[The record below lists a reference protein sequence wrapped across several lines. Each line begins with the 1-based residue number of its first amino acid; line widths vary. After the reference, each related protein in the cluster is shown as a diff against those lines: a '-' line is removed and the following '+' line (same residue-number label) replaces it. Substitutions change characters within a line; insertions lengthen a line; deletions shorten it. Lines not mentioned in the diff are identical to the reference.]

1 MEFDIP
7 PDALLFADSARGVY
21 IPQHFAESV
30 NREYVFNVNDEQYT
44 ILESGPEQE
53 GYWDVWVEVLDGAI
67 LIDSDGREWQLWHD
81 GDLWLIP
88 SDWQPNERN

>member
-7 PDALLFADSARGVY
+7 HDALLFADSSRGVY

-44 ILESGPEQE
+44 ILNSGPEQE

-67 LIDSDGREWQLWHD
+67 LIDSDGRKWQLWQD

-88 SDWQPNERN
+88 SDWQPNEWS